1 LIFLIKVGN
10 VMSKMYFRELVLS
23 TPWLK
28 KLYLKRRS
36 QTTNDLMTSS
46 QLQIYLDEAEKVFL
60 KYPTHVKVGLVKDD
74 NNYADVGLIKERA
87 YFPKYE
93 RFLKNNNVYYEYYD
107 PFKSNWMEQAKKFDV
122 IVWHTNSDPSTQDIA
137 KSKIYIFEKM
147 GIKCLPNYQEIWSYE
162 DKVRANYLYKLYNL
176 PYIPTFISHS
186 KEEALEY
193 LEQAKYPLISKIST
207 GSASFG
213 VDKLEN
219 YTQAKKIVDQIFSY
233 KGKKTYFEYIN
244 QKNYV
249 YFQEFIEDA
258 EYDLRVI
265 CIGDSLF
272 GYYRYP
278 NKGDFRASGAGN
290 YEKKEIPKEA
300 LELAYQVKEK
310 FSAICLATDFV
321 YSEKRKKF
329 LIIESSIFIG
339 IDTCEQLSIDGMPGR
354 YKRISENNFKFISGK
369 YWIQELALKKVLQ
382 NA

>member
-1 LIFLIKVGN
+1 
-10 VMSKMYFRELVLS
+10 MSKMYFRELVLS